1 MRGVFTYT
9 CACDVVDDD
18 VDDDDDDDECEDD
31 DDMDIKSEWRD
42 ATSSMPFNSSGL
54 LIVGFVVSVVAR
66 SFSLVRSVLS
76 SVFVTPDM
84 HS

>member
-1 MRGVFTYT
+1 MFTYT

-18 VDDDDDDDECEDD
+18 VDDDDDECEDE

-42 ATSSMPFNSSGL
+42 ATSSMPFDSSGL
-54 LIVGFVVSVVAR
+54 LIVGFVMSVVAR
-66 SFSLVRSVLS
+66 SFSLVGSVLS
-76 SVFVTPDM
+76 SVFVTPDT